1 MIDIWLIF
9 NLMKPFVDIMVQTY
23 VETMREH
30 PDEKDDDDDD
40 VEIKSAWVIPGKGMP
55 DSAELLRWNAE

>member
-9 NLMKPFVDIMVQTY
+9 NLAKPFVDIMVQTY

-30 PDEKDDDDDD
+30 PDEKEEDDD
-40 VEIKSAWVIPGKGMP
+40 VDIKPAWVVPGKDRP
-55 DSAELLRWNAE
+55 TTAELSR

>member
-30 PDEKDDDDDD
+30 PDEKEEDDD
-40 VEIKSAWVIPGKGMP
+40 VDIKSAWVVPGKDRP
-55 DSAELLRWNAE
+55 TTAELSR